1 LTVVST
7 HGPLSGIKV
16 LDASSILAGPLAAQ
30 ILGDYG
36 ADVIKIE
43 HPSEGDAMRG
53 HGPAKDGVPLWWSE
67 LARNKR
73 TLGLKLSDPD
83 GAEVFKKLVATA
95 DVVIENFRPGTL
107 ERWGIGWDTLSE
119 IQPGLILARITGW
132 GQEGPYSD
140 WPGFGTL
147 AEAVSGFAHLT
158 GQPDGPPT
166 LPPFGLA
173 DSICGVS
180 AVGLITMA
188 LYHRDTNGGTG
199 QQVDLSILE
208 PMMLAVGPGLTVYDQ
223 LGIESTRT
231 GNLSVNNAPRNLYR
245 CADGAWVAVST
256 SATSIAER
264 VLRVVGHPEVIDEP
278 WFATGQGRVEHVDLL
293 DGWVAD
299 WIQQRD
305 ADDVISAFTDA
316 SAAIAR
322 VYTPR
327 DILDDPH
334 LKATGMIT
342 TVKDDVL
349 GDVVMHGVLGR
360 LSETPGQIQFTGRP
374 LGHDTQDCLGSLGY
388 DADAVED
395 LRSRGVI
402 A

>member
-1 LTVVST
+1 
-7 HGPLSGIKV
+7 
-16 LDASSILAGPLAAQ
+16 
-30 ILGDYG
+30 
-36 ADVIKIE
+36 
-43 HPSEGDAMRG
+43 
-53 HGPAKDGVPLWWSE
+53 
-67 LARNKR
+67 
-73 TLGLKLSDPD
+73 
-83 GAEVFKKLVATA
+83 
-95 DVVIENFRPGTL
+95 
-107 ERWGIGWDTLSE
+107 
-119 IQPGLILARITGW
+119 
-132 GQEGPYSD
+132 
-140 WPGFGTL
+140 
-147 AEAVSGFAHLT
+147 
-158 GQPDGPPT
+158 
-166 LPPFGLA
+166 
-173 DSICGVS
+173 
-180 AVGLITMA
+180 MA